1 MPNIWNLVFTVVL
14 VAIGSA
20 KCDVN
25 LDSLFHAGV
34 PTAAPVAPA
43 PSKNTIEQQT
53 TSDIPA
59 QNGDVFDEFDREP
72 FMPYRNSRHDE
83 FDWALTK
90 VRSNQATQNMNK
102 LKKKSFSIAPT
113 ECSEQRKWKCNFVA
127 VFGEIVAVDF
137 GWSSRWRHK
146 HASRAS
152 IDFAEHPINS
162 RNPRTIRQG
171 VRFDVGK
178 LLHIHK
184 TRQWWMIN

>member
-90 VRSNQATQNMNK
+90 VRSNQATLNMNK
-102 LKKKSFSIAPT
+102 LKKKDILLYRSHRMFWTKKMKMQFCRRFWWNCCCRFWVKQPVKARARI
-113 ECSEQRKWKCNFVA
+113 ENFNR
-127 VFGEIVAVDF
+127 FC
-137 GWSSRWRHK
+137 
-146 HASRAS
+146 RAS
-152 IDFAEHPINS
+152 NQQPKLENYTARHS
-162 RNPRTIRQG
+162 
-171 VRFDVGK
+171 VRC
-178 LLHIHK
+178 
-184 TRQWWMIN
+184 W